1 MWLALESSCDETALA
16 LISENGEVQGEWL
29 YSQVQKHAQY
39 GGVVPDLAVGEHL
52 KNFLP
57 LLDLA
62 LLEFDL
68 PSIVSRIGVTCGP
81 GLVGCLGMGISFAKS
96 LGLMWDIPVFG
107 VNHLRGHAFSVFM
120 EEITGGEIPWETLL
134 PHLGLLVSGGNTLLF
149 QLSKDLEFQII
160 AETVDDAAGEALD
173 KGSKLLGIPYPGGA
187 KMEMIAQKGKSSTY
201 RFPQAFPEKKEMK
214 FSFSGLKTSLLYKI
228 KDWTDQEVVE
238 AKSNLCASFQQ
249 AVVGQLVRKS
259 GQVLE
264 NQEFK
269 TFGLSGGVANNEV
282 LRYEMASLCDQKGVE
297 FLAAPKKYTGDNAAM
312 IGFAAF
318 ADSSS
323 LYTNEGQSLSFNP
336 SLRLV

>member
-120 EEITGGEIPWETLL
+120 EEITGSEIPWETLL

-173 KGSKLLGIPYPGGA
+173 KGAKLLGIPYPGGA
-187 KMEMIAQKGKSSTY
+187 KMEMIAQKGKYITY

-264 NQEFK
+264 HQEFK

-282 LRYEMASLCDQKGVE
+282 LRFEMARLCDQKGVE
-297 FLAAPKKYTGDNAAM
+297 FLAAPEKYTGDNAAM

>member
-16 LISENGEVQGEWL
+16 LISEQGKVQGEWL
-29 YSQVQKHAQY
+29 HSQVQRHAEY

-52 KNFLP
+52 NNFLP

-62 LLEFDL
+62 LSEFDL
-68 PSIVSRIGVTCGP
+68 PSLVSRIAVTCGP

-120 EEITGGEIPWETLL
+120 EEIAEGEIPWETLL

-149 QLSKDLEFQII
+149 QLSKDLEFHII

-173 KGSKLLGIPYPGGA
+173 KGAKLLGIAYPGGA
-187 KMEMIAQKGKSSTY
+187 KMEKIAQKGKSDAY
-201 RFPQAFPEKKEMK
+201 RFPQAFSDKKEMK

-228 KDWTDQEVVE
+228 KDWTDQEIDE
-238 AKSNLCASFQQ
+238 AKPNLCASFQQ

-264 NQEFK
+264 DQEFK

-282 LRYEMASLCDQKGVE
+282 LRYEMSRLCDQKRVT

-312 IGFAAF
+312 IGFSAF
-318 ADSSS
+318 ANFSS
-323 LYTNEGQSLSFNP
+323 LHSNEWQSLSFNP
-336 SLRLV
+336 SLRLI